1 MTMHRVLSCSF
12 TGHRPEK
19 LPWGSRETDPRCK
32 ALKER
37 LRLELQAAYDAG
49 CRHFLSGMARGADLY
64 FCEGVLSLKILYGDV
79 TLEAVIPYPGQADR
93 WGPAEQRRYRALLDQ
108 CDFETVIQHQYT
120 SGCFLRR
127 NRYLVDH
134 SSRIIAAYNG
144 QGGGTLYTITYAMR
158 NNLDVVILD
167 V

>member
-1 MTMHRVLSCSF
+1 MHRVLSCSF

-19 LPWGSRETDPRCK
+19 LPWGSREDDPRCQ

-37 LRLELQAAYDAG
+37 LRTELQTAYGAG

-64 FCEGVLSLKILYGDV
+64 FCESVLELKTLHPEV
-79 TLEAVIPYPGQADR
+79 TLEAVVPYPGQADR
-93 WGPAEQRRYRALLDQ
+93 WTPCEKHRYRTLLNQ

-120 SGCFLRR
+120 AGCFLRR
-127 NRYLVDH
+127 NRYLADH
-134 SSRIIAAYNG
+134 SARLIAAYNG
-144 QGGGTLYTITYAMR
+144 QGGGTLYTITYAMKH
-158 NNLDVVILD
+158 NLNVIILD

>member
-1 MTMHRVLSCSF
+1 MHRDLSCSF

-19 LPWGSRETDPRCK
+19 LPWGNREHDPRCK

-37 LRLELQAAYDAG
+37 LRVELQAAYG
-49 CRHFLSGMARGADLY
+49 TGYRHFLSGMARGTDLY
-64 FCEGVLSLKILYGDV
+64 FCEGVLDLKDLHPDI

-93 WGPAEQRRYRALLDQ
+93 WSASEQRRYRTLLDQ
-108 CDFETVIQHQYT
+108 CDFETVIQHQHT

-134 SSRIIAAYNG
+134 STRIIAAYNG
-144 QGGGTLYTITYAMR
+144 QGGGTLYTITYAMK